1 MALLNNDFSAQ
12 DLKNMNTK
20 QLQVLASELR
30 HILIATVSKNG
41 GHLAPNLGVVELTIA
56 IHRVFDTTIDKL
68 VFDVGHQCYVHKLL
82 TGRSSEFHTLRQHQ
96 GISGFPRCDES
107 IHDAFGTGHSSTSIA
122 AAVGMAITRDL
133 SAEKYLVAA
142 LIGDGA
148 MTGGMAFEALNHA
161 GHLGKDLM
169 VILNDNEMSIC
180 KNVGGLSRYLCR
192 IRTDP
197 VYSKSKEEFG
207 NLLNRL
213 PIGKQVLRVAE
224 RLKGSVK
231 YLVVPGMFFEELGFT
246 YLGPVD
252 GHNIMDITDVLNQAQ
267 AVGGPVL
274 VHVIT
279 QKGKG
284 YPPAEKNPDK
294 FHGIGP
300 FDIESGAVPKKNG
313 APTYTEVFSDTLV
326 KLAKENSK
334 ILAITAAMAG
344 GTGLAK
350 FSELYP
356 HRFFDVGIAEQ
367 HAVTM
372 AAGMAVN
379 GYKPVVAIYST
390 FMQRACDQVLH
401 DVCIQNLP
409 VVFAIDRAGIVGDDG
424 ATHQGVF
431 DITLL
436 RSLPNITI
444 MAPKDENELQQ
455 MLKTAFD
462 QSGPCVIR
470 YPRGAGVG
478 CQRDDDLKS
487 IPVAKAEVLCTGKD
501 IVLIAIGNMVA
512 IAEQAALEL
521 AVLGVQATVINAR
534 FIKPLDAAGIIE
546 HVTATGR
553 VITIEEHVLAGGFG
567 SAVLEVLESKNLNKI
582 KVTRLGIADQFVEH
596 GQTSIMYQKYGLTV
610 ENVVQQALDMVEI
623 DAC

>member
-1 MALLNNDFSAQ
+1 M
-12 DLKNMNTK
+12 
-20 QLQVLASELR
+20 
-30 HILIATVSKNG
+30 
-41 GHLAPNLGVVELTIA
+41 
-56 IHRVFDTTIDKL
+56 
-68 VFDVGHQCYVHKLL
+68 
-82 TGRSSEFHTLRQHQ
+82 
-96 GISGFPRCDES
+96 
-107 IHDAFGTGHSSTSIA
+107 
-122 AAVGMAITRDL
+122 
-133 SAEKYLVAA
+133 
-142 LIGDGA
+142 
-148 MTGGMAFEALNHA
+148 
-161 GHLGKDLM
+161 
-169 VILNDNEMSIC
+169 
-180 KNVGGLSRYLCR
+180 
-192 IRTDP
+192 
-197 VYSKSKEEFG
+197 
-207 NLLNRL
+207 
-213 PIGKQVLRVAE
+213 
-224 RLKGSVK
+224 
-231 YLVVPGMFFEELGFT
+231 
-246 YLGPVD
+246 
-252 GHNIMDITDVLNQAQ
+252 
-267 AVGGPVL
+267 
-274 VHVIT
+274 
-279 QKGKG
+279 
-284 YPPAEKNPDK
+284 
-294 FHGIGP
+294 
-300 FDIESGAVPKKNG
+300 
-313 APTYTEVFSDTLV
+313 FSDTLV

-409 VVFAIDRAGIVGDDG
+409 VVFAIGRACIVGDDG

-610 ENVVQQALDMVEI
+610 ENVVKQALDMVEI